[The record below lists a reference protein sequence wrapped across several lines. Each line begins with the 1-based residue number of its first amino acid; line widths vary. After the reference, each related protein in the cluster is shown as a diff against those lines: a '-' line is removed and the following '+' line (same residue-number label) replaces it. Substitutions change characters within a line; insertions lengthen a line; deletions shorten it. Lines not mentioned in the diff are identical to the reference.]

1 MTTPAIRGARL
12 PLWRRLGWRLAAA
25 FVLLAVAGILA
36 SGFIQYR
43 TQEAALRRSLGG
55 LLLNI
60 ARTGSLLVDGDL
72 HARVVAEGHQDGDA
86 YRRIR
91 DQLLL
96 IQEANA
102 LGDAVYTLT
111 DLQGDRARIGVFG
124 HGLSSVGAEYPLA
137 RSIRPIV
144 ARALSEDMPAYTDMY
159 TTPEG
164 SWISAFAPI
173 RDSSQRTVGVLAVDF
188 RADTYLAGLQA
199 VRRRL
204 YASAVSGALV
214 ALLAG
219 MILARHITRPVSE
232 LQALARAVVEG
243 DLGRRISVRTRDE
256 IGLLANVLHL
266 MVERLQVSQRSVVE
280 VLVRALE
287 ARDGRPGSLGR
298 LAVASRELGAGLGLS
313 PTQHEALELG
323 ARLHDIG
330 EVRTPEGLLSRRDLL
345 GVTERQIIERHP
357 GDGVE
362 ILETV
367 PLLTPALDVVGSHHE
382 RWDGGGYP
390 QGLRGEEI
398 PLAARIFAV
407 VDTLDALTHDRP
419 YRSAR
424 AVSEALA
431 AVAAEAG
438 KQFDP
443 RVAAAAQAI
452 PSERWAELLST
463 APPRP
468 DRVS

>member
-1 MTTPAIRGARL
+1 MTTHAIRATRL
-12 PLWRRLGWRLAAA
+12 PLWRRLSWRLAAA
-25 FVLLAVAGILA
+25 FALLAVVGILA
-36 SGFIQYR
+36 SGLLQYR
-43 TQEAALRRSLGG
+43 AQEAALRRSLGG

-72 HARVVAEGHQDGDA
+72 HARVVAEGRQDGEA

-111 DLQGDRARIGVFG
+111 DVQGDRARIGVFG
-124 HGLSSVGAEYPLA
+124 HGLSLVGAEYPLA
-137 RSIRPIV
+137 RDIRPIV
-144 ARALSEDMPAYTDMY
+144 EHALTEGMAAYTDMY
-159 TTPEG
+159 TTPDG

-173 RDSSQRTVGVLAVDF
+173 RDSSQRTVAVLAVDF
-188 RADTYLAGLQA
+188 RADTYVAGLQA

-204 YASAVSGALV
+204 YASAAVGALV

-219 MILARHITRPVSE
+219 VILARHITQPVSE

-243 DLGRRISVRTRDE
+243 DLGRRISARTRDE

-266 MVERLQVSQRSVVE
+266 MVERLQVSQRSMVE

-298 LAVASRELGAGLGLS
+298 LAAASLELGGGLGLS
-313 PTQHEALELG
+313 PAQSEALELG

-330 EVRTPEGLLSRRDLL
+330 EVRTPETLLSRRGPLSASDRA
-345 GVTERQIIERHP
+345 VIEEHP
-357 GDGVE
+357 AAGVE

-398 PLAARIFAV
+398 PLVARIFAV
-407 VDTLDALTHDRP
+407 VDTLDAMVHDRP
-419 YRSAR
+419 YRSACGL
-424 AVSEALA
+424 VEALQT
-431 AVAAEAG
+431 VAADAG
-438 KQFDP
+438 KRFDP

-452 PSERWAELLST
+452 PAARWVGLLGT
-463 APPRP
+463 APPAPERA
-468 DRVS
+468 S